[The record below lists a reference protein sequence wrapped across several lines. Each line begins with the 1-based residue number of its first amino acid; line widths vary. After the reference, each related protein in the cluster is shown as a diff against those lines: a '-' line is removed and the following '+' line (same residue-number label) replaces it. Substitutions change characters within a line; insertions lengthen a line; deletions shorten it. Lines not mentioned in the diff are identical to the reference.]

1 MSAADL
7 SPRMVER
14 VEAVAERLER
24 LAVAPA
30 PSALTDPDE
39 PGGEQWEWGQV
50 WAHLAEFPDYW
61 MDRIGEVLD
70 ADPAG
75 DPRPFGRTKEDP
87 HRVGAIERD
96 RSTPPPELMGAL
108 REQLVRLGALL
119 GGMAPEDWARPVQHP
134 TLGTMEMPR
143 VFETFLVGHLED
155 HAAQLESLTE
165 GS

>member
-1 MSAADL
+1 
-7 SPRMVER
+7 MVER

-24 LAVAPA
+24 LAPAPA
-30 PSALTDPDE
+30 PARLTDPDE
-39 PGGEQWEWGQV
+39 LGGERWEWGQV
-50 WAHLAEFPDYW
+50 WAHLAEFPEYW
-61 MDRIGEVLD
+61 MDRIREVLD
-70 ADPAG
+70 ADPGG

-87 HRVGAIERD
+87 DRVGAIERD
-96 RSTPPPELMGAL
+96 RARPPSELMGVL
-108 REQLVRLGALL
+108 REELVRLGSLL
-119 GGMAPEDWARPVQHP
+119 GAMAPEDWGRPVQHP